1 MKLTYAEAQEK
12 EEVLKSMTSLTRLE
26 FEELVV
32 DFEKALH
39 DLLPKDPSKGG
50 RPPSLS
56 TVKDQLFFILFYMK
70 TYPLQEILGFL
81 FGMDQAQ
88 ANEWIYKLTP
98 VLRKAL
104 QIADSLPTRKSE
116 ALLALLQEEDETPKV
131 SIDGTER
138 RRNRPQNQEQQ
149 RAYYSGKK
157 KAHTVKND
165 VIVGMEDIQIKYLSD
180 TKPGKVNDKK
190 IADQAQLSYPQG
202 TELYQDKGLQGYEPK
217 GVTVFQPKKKPKG
230 GELTEEEKQKNRA
243 ISSARVVVEHVIGS
257 IKRLHIVADVFRNR
271 KPLFDDQVIEIA
283 CGLHNFRTNHRLL
296 EY

>member
-26 FEELVV
+26 FEELAI

-39 DLLPKDPSKGG
+39 ELLPKDPSKGG
-50 RPPSLS
+50 RPPRLG

-104 QIADSLPTRKSE
+104 QRADSLPTRKSQ

-165 VIVGMEDIQIKYLSD
+165 VVVGMEDRQVKYLSD
-180 TKPGKVNDKK
+180 TKAGKVNDKK

-230 GELTEEEKQKNRA
+230 GELTEEEKQQNRA
-243 ISSARVVVEHVIGS
+243 ISSARVVVEHVIGG